1 MKILETDIKNK
12 NLQSCYLLYGGESF
26 VRETWVT
33 RFKKVVSG
41 PFEDMNI
48 DVFDGA
54 ADMNAVMDASQTLPF
69 MSDKRLI
76 IIKDSGLFKSGRK
89 NDSEK
94 AAQMLKDIPEST
106 CVIFVEEEADKR
118 LALFKAVMKN
128 GHAALCTPPQGAEL
142 YSWAEKQTK
151 KRGIKM
157 ERNQTLYFFSVVG
170 EGFEN
175 ARAEISKLINYKDYG
190 TIITNEDIDAICI
203 KSTEN
208 KVFDLVDEIGRRN
221 TENALKIYRGLLLYK
236 EEPVKILAMIVR
248 QFRLMLQVGIFTAQG
263 KSPAEIA
270 KLLEQRDFVIKKCI
284 QQSRNFT
291 ADILKKALKE
301 SLDTDYSIKS
311 GQMAPDIAVE
321 LLIVKYSR

>member
-1 MKILETDIKNK
+1 M
-12 NLQSCYLLYGGESF
+12 
-26 VRETWVT
+26 
-33 RFKKVVSG
+33 
-41 PFEDMNI
+41 
-48 DVFDGA
+48 
-54 ADMNAVMDASQTLPF
+54 
-69 MSDKRLI
+69 
-76 IIKDSGLFKSGRK
+76 
-89 NDSEK
+89 
-94 AAQMLKDIPEST
+94 
-106 CVIFVEEEADKR
+106 
-118 LALFKAVMKN
+118 
-128 GHAALCTPPQGAEL
+128 
-142 YSWAEKQTK
+142 
-151 KRGIKM
+151 
-157 ERNQTLYFFSVVG
+157 YFFSVVG

-291 ADILKKALKE
+291 ADILKKALKD